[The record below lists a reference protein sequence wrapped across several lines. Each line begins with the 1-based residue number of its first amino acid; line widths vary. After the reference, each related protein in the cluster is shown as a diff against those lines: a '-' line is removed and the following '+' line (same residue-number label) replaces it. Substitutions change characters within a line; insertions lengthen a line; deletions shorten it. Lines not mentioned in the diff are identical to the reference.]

1 MREMVH
7 AIKYHRDW
15 PLAEYLATRL
25 MEQERAKELMSE
37 VEVLVPVPLYP
48 TRQLSRGYNQAA
60 VFAARLQK
68 LCAVDLSESLIRVRD
83 TETQTHLH
91 SRARRI
97 QNMKDAFALDSSKQI
112 RGKHVI
118 LVDDVMTSGATL
130 RAAARA
136 LKQGRPASVSALVLA
151 VADPRGRSFERV

>member
-1 MREMVH
+1 MVH

-25 MEQERAKELMSE
+25 IEQERAKELMTE
-37 VEVLVPVPLYP
+37 AQVLVPVPLYP

-68 LCAVDLSESLIRVRD
+68 LCGVDLSESLIRIRD
-83 TETQTHLH
+83 TETQTHFR

-97 QNMKDAFALDSSKQI
+97 QNMKDAFALESPRQI
-112 RGKHVI
+112 RGRHVI

-136 LKQGRPASVSALVLA
+136 LKQGGPASVSALVLA